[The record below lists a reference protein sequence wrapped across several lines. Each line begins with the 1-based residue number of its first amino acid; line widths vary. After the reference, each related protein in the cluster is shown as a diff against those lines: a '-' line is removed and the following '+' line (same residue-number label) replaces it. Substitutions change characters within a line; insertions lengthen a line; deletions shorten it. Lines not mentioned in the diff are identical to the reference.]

1 MRGVPLNPAIAREHL
16 EGCEVGERDANGLC
30 RVDAIRNRQKKT
42 RGPNVLPRHENTQA
56 LSSHGSEIN
65 RLPHCPWMSVVA
77 RPSSSQEETDRRES
91 SRRSI
96 TQAIDL
102 PKPPADSGLVVRS
115 QPRQCAACPSEAV
128 IRHLFTGKNVTEM
141 PHTRTI

>member
-65 RLPHCPWMSVVA
+65 RLPHCLWMSVVA
-77 RPSSSQEETDRRES
+77 RPSSSQKETDRRES
-91 SRRSI
+91 RRRSI

-102 PKPPADSGLVVRS
+102 PKPPG
-115 QPRQCAACPSEAV
+115 
-128 IRHLFTGKNVTEM
+128 G
-141 PHTRTI
+141 